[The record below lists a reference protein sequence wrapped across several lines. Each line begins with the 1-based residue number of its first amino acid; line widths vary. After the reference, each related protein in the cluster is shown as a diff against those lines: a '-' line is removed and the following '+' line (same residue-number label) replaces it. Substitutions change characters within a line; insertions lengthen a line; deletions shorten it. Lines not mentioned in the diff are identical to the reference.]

1 MKTLIT
7 GIGIAQAIKKQCSMN
22 KTATKLRYQY
32 SDEPHG
38 YVGHDGWGQNM
49 TFEIELHTKTKKELL
64 KNRAALVRDV
74 AKVFKKY
81 GMSTDEFSCVNDWI

>member
-1 MKTLIT
+1 
-7 GIGIAQAIKKQCSMN
+7 MN

-38 YVGHDGWGQNM
+38 YVGHDGWEQNR
-49 TFEIELHTKTKKELL
+49 TFEIDLFELYTNTKKELL

>member
-1 MKTLIT
+1 MDKT
-7 GIGIAQAIKKQCSMN
+7 
-22 KTATKLRYQY
+22 TKLRYQY
-32 SDEPHG
+32 CDEPHG

-49 TFEIELHTKTKKELL
+49 KFEIELRTKTNKELL

-81 GMSTDEFSCVNDWI
+81 GMTTGDFNCVNDWI